1 MISFR
6 EISSGLKS
14 LGIDP
19 AWPVIAHASLSAFGE
34 VRGGAETLLGALL
47 ANYRA
52 ILMPAFTYKTMV
64 IPEEGPADNA
74 TAYGSALT
82 QNLMGEFFRPDMPA
96 DPALGVLA
104 ETLRRQPNASR
115 SAHPILSFSGIGVVE
130 ALEAQTLTEPLAP
143 VAKLADQDSWVLL
156 IGVYHTAN
164 TSLHFAERL
173 AGRPQFV
180 RWALTED
187 GVKECPGFPGCPNGF
202 EKSDSWLE
210 DLARQV
216 QIGGARVRAYP
227 LQPMIDRIAGI
238 IRQDPLAFLCDQPD
252 CESCNAVRR
261 RIQRP
266 AEI

>member
-1 MISFR
+1 MLSFR

-19 AWPVIAHASLSAFGE
+19 AWPVIAHVSLSAFGE

-52 ILMPAFTYKTMV
+52 ILMPAFTYQTMV

-74 TAYGSALT
+74 LAYGSALT
-82 QNLMGEFFRPDMPA
+82 QNLMGEIFRPDLPA
-96 DPALGVLA
+96 DPELGGLA
-104 ETLRRQPNASR
+104 ETLWRQPNAGR
-115 SAHPILSFSGIGVVE
+115 SAHPILSFSGIGVAE
-130 ALEAQTLTEPLAP
+130 ALAAQTLIEPLAP
-143 VAKLADQDSWVLL
+143 VAKLAYQDGWVLL
-156 IGVYHTAN
+156 MGVDHPAN
-164 TSLHFAERL
+164 VSLHFAERL

-180 RWALTED
+180 RWALTDE

-202 EKSDSWLE
+202 EMAASWLE
-210 DLARQV
+210 DLSRQV

-227 LQPMIDRIAGI
+227 LQAMVDRIAGM